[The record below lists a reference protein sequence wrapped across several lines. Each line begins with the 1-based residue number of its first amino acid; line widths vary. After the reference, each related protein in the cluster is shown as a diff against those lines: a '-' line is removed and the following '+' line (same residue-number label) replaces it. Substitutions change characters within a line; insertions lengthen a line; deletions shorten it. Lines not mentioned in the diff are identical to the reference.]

1 MELKYQLKQG
11 LMYLFEALSQKL
23 LSLIILLQPYVGR
36 IRMKICN
43 PNNCSQPIVQYISHS
58 YEK

>member
-1 MELKYQLKQG
+1 
-11 LMYLFEALSQKL
+11 MYLFEALSQNL